1 MTGVRTGKSPVI
13 PLMYV
18 PQDDNVLVVSLVG
31 GAPRNAVW
39 YSKMAANADVS
50 IRHGGTSR

>member
-1 MTGVRTGKSPVI
+1 MTGVRTGKIPVI

-18 PQDDNVLVVSLVG
+18 MHADNVLVVSSVG

-39 YSKMAANADVS
+39 YSKMAVNADVS

>member
-1 MTGVRTGKSPVI
+1 MTGVRTGKIPVI

-18 PQDDNVLVVSLVG
+18 PQDDNILVVSLVG